1 MSARSTQPRRRRRFL
16 VPRGFA
22 GDTGDPY
29 ANVLDLN
36 RAHGRVAIAV
46 IFALAFHISL
56 VSIAVVVPRTIA
68 SPPPATKEVLVMAEP
83 PAPPPPPPAAP
94 APEPAAPPP
103 REARR
108 MAPAPRPAAAQA
120 GKVIARAADPSEPLD
135 LSGFD
140 LVTGKSETFAGG
152 FTASAGTSQKA
163 VVDPQASAHGV
174 GDGRPSQA
182 RPAQPGRHDWACSW
196 PEDAQESD
204 LRDVRVSLRVIV
216 APDGAPESVD
226 VVSSPAPSFAEAA
239 RRCALS
245 ERYKP
250 ALDASGRRISGATS
264 LFLVHFLR

>member
-1 MSARSTQPRRRRRFL
+1 MIARSPQPRRRRRNR

-46 IFALAFHISL
+46 ATALTFHIAL
-56 VSIAVVVPRTIA
+56 VSIAVVAPRRLEQPP
-68 SPPPATKEVLVMAEP
+68 SPTKEILVVAEVT
-83 PAPPPPPPAAP
+83 PPPPPPAAP
-94 APEPAAPPP
+94 APEPTPPP
-103 REARR
+103 TREARR
-108 MAPAPRPAAAQA
+108 PTPSPRPAAAQA
-120 GKVIARAADPSEPLD
+120 GKVIARAAEPTEPLD

-163 VVDPQASAHGV
+163 VVDPRASAKGV

-204 LRDVRVSLRVIV
+204 LRDARVSLRVTV
-216 APDGAPESVD
+216 GPDGAAESVE
-226 VVSSPAPSFAEAA
+226 VVSSPGPSFGEAA

-245 ERYKP
+245 EPYKP
-250 ALDASGRRISGATS
+250 ALDASGKRIAGATS

>member
-1 MSARSTQPRRRRRFL
+1 MIARSPQPRRRRRFR

-46 IFALAFHISL
+46 VSALAFHISL
-56 VSIAVVVPRTIA
+56 VSIAVIAPRVIP
-68 SPPPATKEVLVMAEP
+68 SPPPAAKEILVMAEP
-83 PAPPPPPPAAP
+83 PAPPPPPSTL
-94 APEPAAPPP
+94 APEPPTPPP
-103 REARR
+103 AQARR
-108 MAPAPRPAAAQA
+108 VPSSPRPAAAQA
-120 GKVIARAADPSEPLD
+120 GKVIARAPDPSEPLD

-163 VVDPQASAHGV
+163 VLNPQASARGT
-174 GDGRPSQA
+174 GDARPSLA

-204 LRDVRVSLRVIV
+204 LRDARVGIRVSV
-216 APDGAPESVD
+216 ASDGAPDSVE
-226 VVSSPAPSFAEAA
+226 VVSTPGPSFGEAA

-245 ERYKP
+245 EQYKP
-250 ALDASGRRISGATS
+250 ALDASGRRIPGTTS